1 MKRDYL
7 EVFQLI
13 FKKYKNLI
21 LRVGGGGNLENI
33 VFSKII
39 LTRFCRYK
47 KKDAIFV

>member
-21 LRVGGGGNLENI
+21 LRVGGGGNLENM

-39 LTRFCRYK
+39 LRGFVDI